1 MKYLL
6 VLAIVLSTVCLSY
19 QAKVVFY
26 TDIKSEIINFLA
38 RAESYVLMSSLAVND
53 PDVLDVLK
61 HLEDEGIVVKI
72 ASEYPVP
79 GFENRVDSNSK
90 ALLHAKFIVID
101 GEHVVFGSSNFTE
114 SGLEKD
120 LNDMIV
126 FEDEDVAKFF
136 EDLFSSV
143 WNGFP
148 NTGYAHT
155 RFGDFYAS
163 PFVDLEKI
171 VSDAISSA
179 KERIDMAIF
188 AFTDMNVLSLLK
200 YMTYKGVKVRI
211 IADDWCKDNE
221 SFMDFPTDQ
230 FELKVLKNL
239 HHKFMIID
247 GKTLITGSANV
258 TESGFHRNFEVI
270 YITKDEDIVRSYVE
284 YFEKLWNQPLT
295 AP

>member
-26 TDIKSEIINFLA
+26 SDIKSEIINFLA
-38 RAESYVLMSSLAVND
+38 GAESYVLMSSLAVND

-72 ASEYPVP
+72 ASEYPVS

-155 RFGDFYAS
+155 RFGDFYA
-163 PFVDLEKI
+163 
-171 VSDAISSA
+171 
-179 KERIDMAIF
+179 
-188 AFTDMNVLSLLK
+188 
-200 YMTYKGVKVRI
+200 
-211 IADDWCKDNE
+211 
-221 SFMDFPTDQ
+221 
-230 FELKVLKNL
+230 
-239 HHKFMIID
+239 
-247 GKTLITGSANV
+247 
-258 TESGFHRNFEVI
+258 
-270 YITKDEDIVRSYVE
+270 
-284 YFEKLWNQPLT
+284 
-295 AP
+295 